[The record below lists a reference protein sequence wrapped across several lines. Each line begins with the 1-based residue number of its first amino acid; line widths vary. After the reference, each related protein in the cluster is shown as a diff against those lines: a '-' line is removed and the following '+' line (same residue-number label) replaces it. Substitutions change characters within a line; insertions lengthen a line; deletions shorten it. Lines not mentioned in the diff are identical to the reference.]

1 VTLHHF
7 REFVMEWQAIILTKS
22 YNIIRLIPRWALYI
36 LTGCLG
42 SLILSL
48 VHRKGAPETAKVDPV
63 PPLTTQST
71 IAGSSTTAAPSATGA
86 TPVKRKGK
94 KGKK

>member
-1 VTLHHF
+1 
-7 REFVMEWQAIILTKS
+7 MEWQAIILTKT

-36 LTGCLG
+36 LTGILG

-48 VHRKGAPETAKVDPV
+48 VHRRGTPETTKVDPV

-71 IAGSSTTAAPSATGA
+71 IVGSSTAVVASSTSAS
-86 TPVKRKGK
+86 PVKRKGK